1 MANPNPTL
9 FERVCEN
16 LLVIFVV
23 LPYLTY
29 HSIKAYVKSK
39 TNPKLKHMNWLGN
52 WQAFRPN
59 NQLLT
64 ANFVLL

>member
-16 LLVIFVV
+16 LLIIFVV

-29 HSIKAYVKSK
+29 HSIKDYVKSK
-39 TNPKLKHMNWLGN
+39 TNPKLKHMNWLRKLAGI
-52 WQAFRPN
+52 QPK
-59 NQLLT
+59 
-64 ANFVLL
+64 